1 RLFIPF
7 LPPPD
12 LNTKSQLKDTEEFVV
27 LSDTMRNPSSGTSL
41 LREPAGPQGCWRSQ
55 FQRALA
61 CFTKSFR
68 GGYQTLES

>member
-7 LPPPD
+7 LPPPG

-27 LSDTMRNPSSGTSL
+27 LSDTMNPSSGTSL

-61 CFTKSFR
+61 CFTKSFSGR
-68 GGYQTLES
+68 CQTLGS

>member
-1 RLFIPF
+1 MIFIPF

-12 LNTKSQLKDTEEFVV
+12 LNGKGQLKDTEEFVV
-27 LSDTMRNPSSGTSL
+27 LSDTMENPSNGTGL
-41 LREPAGPQGCWRSQ
+41 PREPAGPQGSWRSQ

-68 GGYQTLES
+68 